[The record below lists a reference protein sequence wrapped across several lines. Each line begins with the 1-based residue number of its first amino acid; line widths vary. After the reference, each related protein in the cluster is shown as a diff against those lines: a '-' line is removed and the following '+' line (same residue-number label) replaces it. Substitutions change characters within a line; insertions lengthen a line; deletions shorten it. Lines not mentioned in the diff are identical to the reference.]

1 MYHRYFAVGTSALI
15 LLLTTAYIRCAGFP
29 FDSTIMAD
37 TSTDLQVPI
46 EISITRNTAI
56 TSDLGSAAI
65 RVALRNTS
73 PHDLFL
79 LRWSSPLDPMA
90 SAMGVFKF
98 RSTRTNE
105 LAPGMNIK
113 VNRRLPDG
121 GNFAVSSEDIIKI
134 TSGASVEKEIV
145 VKEPQ
150 VVLSKGE
157 SYRITAEG
165 FWQGIWIPL
174 QNENIEKLNY
184 GEALRDEY
192 RSNEIEI
199 AIPVSEV
206 G

>member
-1 MYHRYFAVGTSALI
+1 MYHRYFAVGTIALI
-15 LLLTTAYIRCAGFP
+15 LLLTTAYIRCSGFP
-29 FDSTIMAD
+29 CDSAMAD

-46 EISITRNTAI
+46 EISITQNTAI
-56 TSDLGSAAI
+56 ASDLGSAAI
-65 RVALRNTS
+65 RVALKNTS
-73 PHDLFL
+73 PHDLYL

-98 RSTRTNE
+98 RSTQTNE

-121 GNFAVSSEDIIKI
+121 ENFVVSSEDIVKI

-150 VVLSKGE
+150 VALSKGE
-157 SYRITAEG
+157 SYRVTAEG
-165 FWQGIWIPL
+165 FWQGIWIPQ
-174 QNENIEKLNY
+174 QNENVEKLNY

-192 RSNEIEI
+192 RSNEIEVT
-199 AIPVSEV
+199 IPVGES